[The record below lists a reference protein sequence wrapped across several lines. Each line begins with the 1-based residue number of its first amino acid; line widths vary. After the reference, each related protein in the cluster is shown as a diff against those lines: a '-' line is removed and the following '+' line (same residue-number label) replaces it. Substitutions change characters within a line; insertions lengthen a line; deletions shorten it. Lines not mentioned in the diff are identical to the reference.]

1 MRKPSFQLFFDFKK
15 IFDRVNSECGLRQQL
30 IPYFISSHP
39 GCTEADMINLADI
52 TKRMGY
58 KLEQVQDFT
67 PTPMTTA
74 TEMFYTGLD
83 PYTMEPVFTAKTPE
97 EKLAQNRHF
106 FWYKDTPASTPPRP
120 GNPYNT
126 HKQKHSNP
134 YNAPKSKHS
143 APYNAPKSKHSAP
156 YNAPKSKHSNNNSNP
171 SKRRKK

>member
-1 MRKPSFQLFFDFKK
+1 
-15 IFDRVNSECGLRQQL
+15 
-30 IPYFISSHP
+30 
-39 GCTEADMINLADI
+39 MINLADI

-143 APYNAPKSKHSAP
+143 APYNAPKSKHS
-156 YNAPKSKHSNNNSNP
+156 NNNSNP
-171 SKRRKK
+171 PKRRKK